1 MEIKIDKLT
10 YIYNY
15 KTPLAKKALEDLSL
29 SLEKGLIHGIIG
41 SSGSGKTTLAELL
54 NGLMMPTKGEL
65 VIGSYKL
72 NKRISFQQLKEL
84 RFNVGLVFQ
93 TPEEQFFNPTVQE
106 EIEFALKNFD
116 YKTEELEERVMKAL
130 KMVGLEERYLKENP
144 FSLSAGEKRRIAIAS
159 VLVFNPQVI
168 IFDEPTVG
176 LDYRSKRLLIK
187 LIKRL
192 KNRYKKTIIVCSH
205 DIELIYHLVDYVVLL
220 KEGHVIA
227 EGKKEEFFENF
238 DLLLDEGIKLPKSL
252 EFVYKVKMKKGIRL
266 ENKLDIQELIKEVY
280 RHVQ

>member
-1 MEIKIDKLT
+1 MEIKINNLT
-10 YIYNY
+10 YIYNDN
-15 KTPLAKKALEDLSL
+15 TPLAKKALDDISL
-29 SLEKGLIHGIIG
+29 SLEKGLIHGFIG
-41 SSGSGKTTLAELL
+41 TSGSGKTTLAELF
-54 NGLMMPTKGEL
+54 NGLLMPTKGEL
-65 VIGSYKL
+65 VIGPYKL

-93 TPEEQFFNPTVQE
+93 TPEDQFFNPTVQE

-116 YKTEELEERVMKAL
+116 YKIKDLEERVIKSL
-130 KMVGLEERYLKENP
+130 KMVGLDEKYLQYNP

-176 LDYRSKRLLIK
+176 LDYQGKKLLIK

-192 KNRYKKTIIVCSH
+192 KSRYQKTIIINSH
-205 DIELIYHLVDYVVLL
+205 DIELIYQLVDYVVLL
-220 KEGHVIA
+220 KEGQVIA
-227 EGKKEEFFENF
+227 EGKKEVFFEDL
-238 DLLLDEGIKLPKSL
+238 DLLLDEGVKLPQSL
-252 EFVYKVKMKKGIRL
+252 EFIYKVKMKKGIKL
-266 ENKLDIQELIKEVY
+266 ENKFDIQELIKEVY

>member
-1 MEIKIDKLT
+1 MEIKINNLT
-10 YIYNY
+10 YIYNDN
-15 KTPLAKKALEDLSL
+15 TPLAKKALDDISL
-29 SLEKGLIHGIIG
+29 SLEKGLIHGFIG
-41 SSGSGKTTLAELL
+41 TSGSGKTTLAELF
-54 NGLMMPTKGEL
+54 NGLLMPTKGEL
-65 VIGSYKL
+65 VIGPYKL

-93 TPEEQFFNPTVQE
+93 TPEDQFFNPTVQE

-116 YKTEELEERVMKAL
+116 YKIKDLEERVIKSL
-130 KMVGLEERYLKENP
+130 KMVGLDEKYLQYNP

-176 LDYRSKRLLIK
+176 LDYQGKKLLIK

-192 KNRYKKTIIVCSH
+192 KSRYQKTIIINSH
-205 DIELIYHLVDYVVLL
+205 DIELIYQLVDYVVLL